1 MQNIVFTIVAK
12 NYIGLAQ
19 VLEESVNAHSSDVQF
34 YIIVSDELVN
44 LPELPLNVLSARKA
58 LNLPDEQW
66 EQMAFKY
73 NLVEFCTAI
82 KPYCFDFFFK
92 QKDAGKTIYLDPD
105 ILAYSSLNPIF
116 DELGRQSILITP
128 HILNMHSPFKGDYPD
143 HLFLVNGIFN
153 LGFIAVNNTVVAQ
166 QFLQWWQ
173 YRMIDGAYFDND
185 MGLATDQKWIN
196 FLPAI
201 IPQDELVISR
211 NAGMNAAPWNFFERE
226 LFFDNGNYFVKQ
238 RENSVDT
245 SITSLIFVHFSG
257 YNYKSLINRS
267 VSHKTEGFQQYK
279 DWKPAFELY
288 ANSLEKSNFLTF
300 VSLPYSYNFFNNGRG
315 ILSLHR
321 RFYRRMLEAG
331 NQSCQYPFA
340 TDKNSLYSKLKNK
353 RLIDHTKFK
362 GNADSVTHKTIRGF
376 DSKLKWINLFFFFNA
391 KGNRS
396 EAIQYA
402 YPFFT

>member
-128 HILNMHSPFKGDYPD
+128 HILNMHSPLK
-143 HLFLVNGIFN
+143 
-153 LGFIAVNNTVVAQ
+153 
-166 QFLQWWQ
+166 
-173 YRMIDGAYFDND
+173 
-185 MGLATDQKWIN
+185 
-196 FLPAI
+196 AI
-201 IPQDELVISR
+201 IPII
-211 NAGMNAAPWNFFERE
+211 FF
-226 LFFDNGNYFVKQ
+226 
-238 RENSVDT
+238 
-245 SITSLIFVHFSG
+245 
-257 YNYKSLINRS
+257 
-267 VSHKTEGFQQYK
+267 
-279 DWKPAFELY
+279 W
-288 ANSLEKSNFLTF
+288 
-300 VSLPYSYNFFNNGRG
+300 
-315 ILSLHR
+315 
-321 RFYRRMLEAG
+321 
-331 NQSCQYPFA
+331 
-340 TDKNSLYSKLKNK
+340 
-353 RLIDHTKFK
+353 
-362 GNADSVTHKTIRGF
+362 
-376 DSKLKWINLFFFFNA
+376 
-391 KGNRS
+391 
-396 EAIQYA
+396 
-402 YPFFT
+402 